1 MSTPLV
7 SDADRL
13 RRLQALTDAA
23 LSSLDLD
30 ELLATMVERLR
41 EVLEVDTCAVLLL
54 DAERQELVA
63 TAAVGIEEEVEQGVR
78 IPLGKGFAGRVAA
91 ERRPVILD
99 DVDHADV
106 LNLILR
112 EKGIKSL
119 SGVPL
124 LVQDE
129 VIGVLHV
136 GSLVPRV
143 FIRPDVELLT
153 LVAGRVALAV
163 ERSRL
168 LEETLAL
175 DELRL
180 NFVAI
185 ASHELR
191 TPATAVYGTLA
202 TLAQL
207 KDLGAETRD
216 ELIRVGYE
224 QAECLRRL
232 TDQLLDLSRLDAR
245 NVALKPEKL
254 AVREALAGIL
264 RDTVPADTTVEL
276 RVDPALTARID
287 PMVLDR
293 VVSNLLINAIR
304 HGSPPMLVSAERN
317 DQGLLISV
325 EDSGAGIQEELQPHV
340 FERFTRAPD
349 AVGPGLGLTIARTYA
364 KAHGGD
370 LVLAPTSSGARFE
383 LTVPQD

>member
-1 MSTPLV
+1 M
-7 SDADRL
+7 
-13 RRLQALTDAA
+13 
-23 LSSLDLD
+23 
-30 ELLATMVERLR
+30 
-41 EVLEVDTCAVLLL
+41 
-54 DAERQELVA
+54 
-63 TAAVGIEEEVEQGVR
+63 
-78 IPLGKGFAGRVAA
+78 
-91 ERRPVILD
+91 ILD

-106 LNLILR
+106 LNPILR

-119 SGVPL
+119 LGVPL

-224 QAECLRRL
+224 QAERLRRL

-340 FERFTRAPD
+340 FERFT
-349 AVGPGLGLTIARTYA
+349 GPRRRRPGTRPNNRE
-364 KAHGGD
+364 D
-370 LVLAPTSSGARFE
+370 LR
-383 LTVPQD
+383 